1 MDLESLDDLDLIS
14 RLPDDLLGTVVSLLP
29 TKEGARTQALS
40 RRWRPLWRS
49 TSAPLN
55 LVADSSLSGDN
66 ARVAVVS
73 KILSDHPGPT
83 RHFSLRIISVHRFPA
98 KVARWFRSEALNGLE
113 ELSVTSQRI
122 DRYQVPPHVLNRFV
136 PTLRVLMLD
145 HCQFRD
151 LVALPS
157 FSHLKQLILF
167 DVIISEDSLQCM
179 ICGCTALESLWLRN
193 KFGRLCISSR
203 TLRSIKLYAFRAKGA
218 ELVIEDAPCL
228 ERLLPNCPNDGPATI
243 RVIHAPK
250 LRILGFL
257 SEGISTLHLGSTVF
271 QVASTTIE
279 HSTFRY
285 AGYWSHLHLICF
297 SPENGCSQLENQNA
311 HNEDF
316 GSQLNWC

>member
-1 MDLESLDDLDLIS
+1 
-14 RLPDDLLGTVVSLLP
+14 
-29 TKEGARTQALS
+29 
-40 RRWRPLWRS
+40 
-49 TSAPLN
+49 
-55 LVADSSLSGDN
+55 
-66 ARVAVVS
+66 
-73 KILSDHPGPT
+73 
-83 RHFSLRIISVHRFPA
+83 
-98 KVARWFRSEALNGLE
+98 
-113 ELSVTSQRI
+113 
-122 DRYQVPPHVLNRFV
+122 
-136 PTLRVLMLD
+136 MLD

-179 ICGCTALESLWLRN
+179 ISGCTALESLWLCNR
-193 KFGRLCISSR
+193 FGRLCISSR
-203 TLRSIKLYAFRAKGA
+203 TLRSIKLYACRTKGA

-297 SPENGCSQLENQNA
+297 PPENGCSQLENQNA

-316 GSQLNWC
+316 GSQLNWR